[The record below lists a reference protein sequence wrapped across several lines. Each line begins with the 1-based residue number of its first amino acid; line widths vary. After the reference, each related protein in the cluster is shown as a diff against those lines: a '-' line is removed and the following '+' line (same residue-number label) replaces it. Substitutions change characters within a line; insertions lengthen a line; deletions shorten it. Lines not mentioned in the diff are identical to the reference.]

1 MSGRSRVLVAVAII
15 VVIVAVAF
23 LLLRGRRDAA
33 PDASLETTGPAG
45 PPPAVAPAAG
55 RDPEPAPPAARAP
68 TTSRAPPPAAPAPT
82 VPAGGQAKAS
92 ARQAELLD
100 TIRRAR
106 GEEGVASAA
115 ARDGGAALGAEEIR
129 GAIRAL
135 TPKLHECYANRLKE
149 QEGLGGVVVAKFTI
163 VAKDGKGTID
173 EGEIKSSTLS
183 DLRLETCMLHAL
195 TTARFPM
202 PRGSGRVTVNY
213 PFRFSPKP
221 K

>member
-1 MSGRSRVLVAVAII
+1 MSARSRVLIAVALVLAIGGG
-15 VVIVAVAF
+15 ALLF
-23 LLLRGRRDAA
+23 LMQRGAA
-33 PDASLETTGPAG
+33 PAGSLEPTGGASAAPAVVAAG
-45 PPPAVAPAAG
+45 SDPAHAPVVTAPRAPATSAPPPPPA
-55 RDPEPAPPAARAP
+55 PP
-68 TTSRAPPPAAPAPT
+68 TSAVT
-82 VPAGGQAKAS
+82 SGGEAKAS
-92 ARQAELLD
+92 ARQAELLA

-106 GEEGVASAA
+106 GEESPPPAA

-135 TPKLHECYANRLKE
+135 TPKLHECYASRLKE

-173 EGEIKSSTLS
+173 EGEIKKSTLG

-195 TTARFPM
+195 TTARFPV
-202 PRGSGRVTVNY
+202 PRGEGRVTVNY
-213 PFRFSPKP
+213 PFRFSPK